1 MGAMPGDPKE
11 CRIHAMNCMQMAETA
26 TTPELRRTYVD
37 LAHQWNRLAVELEDA
52 QSLLGTLNKL
62 ELKDAF
68 LRSGGQQ

>member
-1 MGAMPGDPKE
+1 MGAMPGDPNE

>member
-1 MGAMPGDPKE
+1 MGAMPGDPNE

-37 LAHQWNRLAVELEDA
+37 LAHHWNRLAVELEDA
-52 QSLLGTLNKL
+52 QFLLGTLNKL

>member
-1 MGAMPGDPKE
+1 
-11 CRIHAMNCMQMAETA
+11 MQMAETA

-37 LAHQWNRLAVELEDA
+37 LAHHWNRLAVELEDA

-68 LRSGGQQ
+68 LRRGGQQ